1 MPADPPAVLIP
12 LMTQPIVTKNL
23 SIKVMSFKRTM
34 VDMSFWSL
42 KEEKTVMINGNVPPV
57 QTSESRDIVSI
68 AIVYNL
74 APKISICRIVFDISQ
89 PMVTY
94 ITAYD
99 VEPRCVEGIGL
110 CKVGHTTPKMAKLM
124 DRCRAYYLGIN
135 ISIEMRGGKC
145 DQRFSN
151 RCLCPSG
158 RFFSAGCES
167 VVSQVLCLSYLT
179 KEPHTKLNC
188 SCGRTVSFSA
198 GVCP

>member
-1 MPADPPAVLIP
+1 MPANPPAVLIP
-12 LMTQPIVTKNL
+12 LMTQPIVAKNL

-34 VDMSFWSL
+34 VDMSLWSL

-74 APKISICRIVFDISQ
+74 APKISICRIVFDFSQ

-124 DRCRAYYLGIN
+124 DRCRTYYLGI
-135 ISIEMRGGKC
+135 SIYIEFR
-145 DQRFSN
+145 
-151 RCLCPSG
+151 
-158 RFFSAGCES
+158 
-167 VVSQVLCLSYLT
+167 
-179 KEPHTKLNC
+179 
-188 SCGRTVSFSA
+188 
-198 GVCP
+198 

>member
-1 MPADPPAVLIP
+1 MPTHPPAVLIP

-23 SIKVMSFKRTM
+23 SIKVMGFKRTM
-34 VDMSFWSL
+34 VDMSLWSL
-42 KEEKTVMINGNVPPV
+42 KEEETVMINGNVPAV
-57 QTSESRDIVSI
+57 QASESRDIVSI

-74 APKISICRIVFDISQ
+74 APKISICKIVFDISQ

-124 DRCRAYYLGIN
+124 DRCRTYHLGIS
-135 ISIEMRGGKC
+135 ILIEMRGSKC

-167 VVSQVLCLSYLT
+167 VSVKYFVY
-179 KEPHTKLNC
+179 HI
-188 SCGRTVSFSA
+188 
-198 GVCP
+198 